1 MTLGAQYYVA
11 KKMHL
16 KINYTAPKV
25 STLASNL
32 MQGRILIWKVYL
44 IGFWFR

>member
-25 STLASNL
+25 STP
-32 MQGRILIWKVYL
+32 
-44 IGFWFR
+44 GF